1 MYAALKFAFKMMLL
15 KPAENIYT
23 SEGMDVDM
31 NREESI

>member
-1 MYAALKFAFKMMLL
+1 MMLL